1 MIGKHMSNLLAGKHI
16 MVTSGGTRE
25 YIDDVRVVTNIST
38 GALGAKIAEELY
50 RRGAKVHYIHGQNA
64 RMPDLEYG
72 ISDGTFNSYPIK
84 TCADLYDGM
93 HALIPAFRMD
103 AVIHSAAV
111 SDFTFK
117 RDGEVKLSS
126 EDEEGFIEYIRKT
139 ITRNPKIIQ
148 EIKGWRPETIL
159 IGFKFTVGLEPPDLI
174 DIAIKSGG
182 KSGCDAV
189 FANDKSMFTDYKEHV
204 GFLINLKKDL
214 KEVFNSH
221 YLYRGKE
228 AIASGISD
236 YLEVALG

>member
-1 MIGKHMSNLLAGKHI
+1 

-50 RRGAKVHYIHGQNA
+50 RRGAKVHYLHGQGA
-64 RMPDLEYG
+64 CIPDIEYG
-72 ISDGTFNSYPIK
+72 ISEGTFNSYPIK

-126 EDEEGFIEYIRKT
+126 DDKEGFIEYMRKT

-148 EIKGWRPETIL
+148 HIKEWRPETIL
-159 IGFKFTVGLEPPDLI
+159 IGFKFTVGKTWEGLI
-174 DIAIKSGG
+174 STAQKSGE
-182 KSGCDAV
+182 KSKCDAV
-189 FANDKSMFTDYKEHV
+189 FANDKSMMIDA
-204 GFLINLKKDL
+204 KDHL
-214 KEVFNSH
+214 G
-221 YLYRGKE
+221 YLVR
-228 AIASGISD
+228 ISD
-236 YLEVALG
+236 RVKCSSPIEVKGKYQIAKIISEYLEKAFSFTLQE

>member
-1 MIGKHMSNLLAGKHI
+1 MKQMSILNGKNI

-72 ISDGTFNSYPIK
+72 ISEGTFNSYPIK

-93 HALIPAFRMD
+93 HALIPAFGMD

-111 SDFTFK
+111 SDFTFN

-126 EDEEGFIEYIRKT
+126 EDEEGFIEYMRKT

-159 IGFKFTVGLEPPDLI
+159 IGFKFTVGKTYKELI
-174 DIAIKSGG
+174 GIAHASGKKSN
-182 KSGCDAV
+182 CDAV
-189 FANDKSMFTDYKEHV
+189 FANDKSMITATRDHIGYLVNISNKINFDTPLEVKGKEH
-204 GFLINLKKDL
+204 IAA
-214 KEVFNSH
+214 
-221 YLYRGKE
+221 
-228 AIASGISD
+228 AISE
-236 YLEVALG
+236 YLEEAFKK